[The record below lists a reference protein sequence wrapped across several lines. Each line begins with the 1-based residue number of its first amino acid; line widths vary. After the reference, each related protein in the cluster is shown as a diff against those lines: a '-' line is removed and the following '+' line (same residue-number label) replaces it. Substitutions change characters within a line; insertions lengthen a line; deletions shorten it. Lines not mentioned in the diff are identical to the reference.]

1 MKKENLKE
9 KALEVC
15 DKINNLFIISG
26 TIDSETISILT
37 YEFVYLRLISL
48 REFKSLVVRNEIS
61 LELITSHYRKNLDSI
76 LNFENTDNNN
86 SKIYNKRLIEKVL
99 DDLDR
104 FRYLKINI
112 LGLNSILASYND
124 DVLIELMKLDLS
136 HNGINR
142 RISEFSTPKDVCEI
156 ILEILDVKENEEIL
170 DIGSGSGNFLANI
183 NSKTKLNGIEISP
196 QFTLISEI
204 RLACLKNEYEII
216 NTDLFQYYTPKKY
229 NKIFCNYPWGMRID
243 KYKME
248 YILNQNDKNLFDWK
262 KISSTSTD
270 WMFINSMLTLLDKKG
285 KAIAIMPDGPL
296 FKSIDSIFRKDL
308 VEGNYIEK
316 IISLPNGT
324 FYPITSIKT
333 NIVVFSK
340 NNNNKIEMIDASN
353 EYEKVKNRIY
363 LKKNEII
370 NLINLKNET
379 KKKKIIEIEKIR
391 NNNYDLTVEKYVGVK
406 EIKYHNP
413 KKLSEFIIDSFRGY
427 QMTADEQ
434 KELMDD
440 NGEYEVLMI
449 SDIENGMI
457 NKNLVKINLGE
468 KKLDRYLIKN
478 GDLIISSKG
487 TRIKTA
493 VAQIGD
499 RKIIANGNLIV
510 LRLNQQQLNPY
521 YLEMYLNSSDGI
533 AVLNSIQTGAV
544 IMSINPSRLVEIQ
557 ISMIDYDQ
565 QEILAKKY
573 ISKKHQIIL
582 AKEHLKKLE
591 NEIETFYDNEAIRMF
606 D

>member
-1 MKKENLKE
+1 MEKE
-9 KALEVC
+9 KLKVKALDLC
-15 DKINNLFIISG
+15 DKINNLFLLSG
-26 TIDSETISILT
+26 TIDLETISIFT
-37 YEFVYLRLISL
+37 YEFVYLRLICL
-48 REFKSLVVRNEIS
+48 KEFKNLVVRNEIS
-61 LELITSHYRKNLDSI
+61 LELITSYYRKNLDNI
-76 LNFENTDNNN
+76 LASKINTNP
-86 SKIYNKRLIEKVL
+86 KIYNKELIEKVL

-112 LGLNSILASYND
+112 LELNSILSSYND
-124 DVLIELMKLDLS
+124 DVLIELMKLDLLY
-136 HNGINR
+136 NGINR
-142 RISEFSTPKDVCEI
+142 KGSEFSTPKDVCEI
-156 ILEILDVKENEEIL
+156 ILEILDIKENEEIL

-183 NSKTKLNGIEISP
+183 GTASKLNGIEINS
-196 QFTLISEI
+196 QFALISEI

-216 NTDLFQYYTPKKY
+216 NTDLFQYYTQKKY

-296 FKSIDSIFRKDL
+296 FKSIDSSFRKDL

-316 IISLPNGT
+316 IISLPNGI
-324 FYPITSIKT
+324 FYPITSVKT

-353 EYEKVKNRIY
+353 EYEKAKNRFQ
-363 LKKNEII
+363 LKKNEIF
-370 NLINLKNET
+370 NLINLKIET
-379 KKKKIIEIEKIR
+379 EKKKNIEIEKIR

-413 KKLSEFIIDSFRGY
+413 KKLSEFVIDSFRGY
-427 QMTADEQ
+427 QITAAEQ
-434 KELMDD
+434 KELMED
-440 NGEYEVLMI
+440 NGEYEILMI

-468 KKLDRYLIKN
+468 KNLDRYLIKN

-493 VAQIGD
+493 VAQID
-499 RKIIANGNLIV
+499 NRKIIASGNLIV

-521 YLEMYLNSSDGI
+521 YLEMYLNSRDGI
-533 AVLNSIQTGAV
+533 NILNSIQTGAV

-557 ISMIDYDQ
+557 ISMLDFEQ
-565 QEILAKKY
+565 QKILAKKY
-573 ISKKHQIIL
+573 ISKKQQILL
-582 AKEHLKKLE
+582 AKEHLGKLE
-591 NEIETFYDNEAIRMF
+591 TEIENFFDNEAVRVF